1 MGVMVSRKRFVI
13 IGATSAI
20 AQHCA
25 RLWSALAAVD
35 FVLVG
40 RDGQKL
46 ARVADDLIVRNPAVT
61 CTTHV
66 VDFVDVNAIAALVDD
81 IMQHGRVDVAFIA
94 HGVLADQALCQSDLP
109 SCAQAL
115 SINGLSPALFA
126 EAFAGHL
133 LQQGF
138 GTLAIVGSVA
148 GDRGRKSNYIY
159 GAAKSLLRA
168 YAQGLQHRFAGTAVR
183 AVLINPGPTDTPM
196 TAHLKQQG
204 MRLAPVDVV
213 AKQVVRAIDRGVL
226 VAYVPWLWRYIMAV
240 VCLLPASL
248 FNRLP
253 L

>member
-1 MGVMVSRKRFVI
+1 MSRKRFVI
-13 IGATSAI
+13 VGATSAI

-25 RLWSALAAVD
+25 RLWSALGAVD
-35 FVLVG
+35 LVLVG
-40 RDGQKL
+40 RNRPKL
-46 ARVADDLIVRNPAVT
+46 ARVANDLIVRNPAANF
-61 CTTHV
+61 TTIG
-66 VDFVDVNAIAALVDD
+66 VDFLDANAIAAVVGT
-81 IMQHGRVDVAFIA
+81 IMQHGTVDVVLIA
-94 HGVLADQALCQSDLP
+94 HGVLPDQTLCQNDLP

-133 LQQGF
+133 LQQGY
-138 GTLAIVGSVA
+138 GTLAIIGSVA

-159 GAAKSLLRA
+159 GAAKRLLRA
-168 YAQGLQHRFAGTAVR
+168 YAEGLQHRFAGTAVR

-213 AKQVVRAIDRGVL
+213 AKQVVRALDRGAL

-240 VCLLPASL
+240 VCMLPASL